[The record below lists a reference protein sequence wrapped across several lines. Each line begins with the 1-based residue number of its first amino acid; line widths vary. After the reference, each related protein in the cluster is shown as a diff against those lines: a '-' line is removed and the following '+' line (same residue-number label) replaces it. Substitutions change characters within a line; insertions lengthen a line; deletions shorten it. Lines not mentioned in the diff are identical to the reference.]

1 MKRTWGWIAAAVV
14 GSAGL
19 IAVTALPAR
28 ALLASGCGL
37 GSMVIEKNHKVGQ
50 VASATLN
57 GSFGTQTFGIS
68 TGTSG
73 CTTDGTLM
81 GEREQ
86 QAFAEANLQNLE
98 HDMASGGGEYLSA
111 FSTLLGCDPKLTSQ
125 VASFAQQNYS
135 STFPTENTSASDAL
149 ASFKGALASNDTFAN
164 GCTKL

>member
-1 MKRTWGWIAAAVV
+1 MKRSFGWMAVAVV

-19 IAVTALPAR
+19 IALSVAPAR
-28 ALLASGCGL
+28 AFLASGCGL

-68 TGTSG
+68 TGTSN

-81 GEREQ
+81 GEKEQ

-98 HDMASGGGEYLSA
+98 HDMASGGGEYLAA
-111 FSTLLGCDPKLTSQ
+111 FSTLLGCEPSLQ
-125 VASFAQQNYS
+125 PAVASFAQQNYAK
-135 STFPTENTSASDAL
+135 TFPSDDTSASEAL
-149 ASFKGALASNDTFAN
+149 DSFKTQLASNDTFAQ
-164 GCTKL
+164 GCTHL